1 MPSRKSSTPGPP
13 KRTRKVST
21 SWGVMYL
28 WPKRP
33 FMFCQTFQGTRK
45 SPSAEGAE
53 DEGDTSKGCAS
64 LQALRLVFG
73 NAALLHSSGVC
84 VLGLEVDGA
93 AAGEEALVVRLRC
106 LRVDREKLSAA
117 HVLDGAHG
125 LRRLLN
131 VCGTFYAV
139 IIASGVYDLLKM
151 QTVGP
156 AYRALMLASGSVAAL
171 AVLPHRHPS

>member
-1 MPSRKSSTPGPP
+1 
-13 KRTRKVST
+13 
-21 SWGVMYL
+21 
-28 WPKRP
+28 
-33 FMFCQTFQGTRK
+33 MFCQTFQGTRK
-45 SPSAEGAE
+45 KSIGPKEQRTK
-53 DEGDTSKGCAS
+53 GDTSKGCAS

-151 QTVGP
+151 QPVGP